1 VSILENLV
9 NHVLPEILR
18 KSLSVTRDLF
28 VQTARRN
35 SIKLREIEVDH
46 YLLITN
52 QVDSPLDELNRYG

>member
-1 VSILENLV
+1 MSILKNLV
-9 NHVLPEILR
+9 NHVLPEIHR

-46 YLLITN
+46 DLLTSN
-52 QVDSPLDELNRYG
+52 QVDSSLDELNGYG